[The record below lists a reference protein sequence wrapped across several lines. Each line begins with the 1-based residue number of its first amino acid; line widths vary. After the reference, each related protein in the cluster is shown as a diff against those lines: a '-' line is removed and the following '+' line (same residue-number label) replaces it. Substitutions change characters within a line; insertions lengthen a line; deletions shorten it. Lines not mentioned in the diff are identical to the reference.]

1 MQSLMGNLGSRKVSR
16 KHPRLIIQPGRWELE
31 AGQGGKSPLLTL
43 CYLEEAG
50 ILRDI
55 LNFRKTL

>member
-1 MQSLMGNLGSRKVSR
+1 MGNLGSRKVSR

-31 AGQGGKSPLLTL
+31 AGQGGRSPLLTL